1 MNKTIQDGPA
11 REILRST
18 LFRGSKTALF
28 YFLFFI
34 GGIYITIEF
43 VLLKELWS
51 NSVSSF
57 IICWFVP
64 PTVIIFLS
72 LYSRYSWSV
81 AIHDTKLV
89 VRDFSLNSLLQIPF
103 QLLRTSHCQEM
114 LFADIRFIFY
124 LEKEYYILLN
134 YRTRLGKYK
143 VARREMNYS
152 REHLIQRYGVPIHV
166 IDAFEHSSNKALD
179 DYTATGILMIIEEI
193 LGRYQIQKGE
203 RKQILKDLKNTDD
216 FSFEH
221 IARVLTPFAISQSDL
236 DSIKDKFSD
245 LDANILTPFLTTK
258 LAVAQLK
265 FRERG
270 RGGAHLAA
278 RTNVVLI
285 LSDQTGSKKI
295 YLKRFHQLSRADWQK
310 LIHIFNEKRSGIR
323 YLMPRLNYRDLS
335 DPDFKPGCA

>member
-1 MNKTIQDGPA
+1 MNETIQDEPT
-11 REILRST
+11 REILRPT

-43 VLLKELWS
+43 VLLRELWS

-81 AIHDTKLV
+81 AIHDTKLA

-103 QLLRTSHCQEM
+103 QLLRTPHCQEM
-114 LFADIRFIFY
+114 RFADIGFIFY
-124 LEKEYYILLN
+124 LEKEYNILLN

-152 REHLIQRYGVPIHV
+152 REHLIQRYGVPTHV
-166 IDAFEHSSNKALD
+166 IDALEHSSNKVLD
-179 DYTATGILMIIEEI
+179 DYTATGILMVIEEI

-203 RKQILKDLKNTDD
+203 RKQILKELKTTDD

-221 IARVLTPFAISQSDL
+221 VVRLLTPHAITQSDL
-236 DSIKDKFSD
+236 DNIKDQFSD
-245 LDANILTPFLTTK
+245 LNANVLLPFLITK

-265 FRERG
+265 FRGRG
-270 RGGAHLAA
+270 RGGAVAVA
-278 RTNVVLI
+278 RMNVVLI
-285 LSDQTGSKKI
+285 LSDQNGLKKV
-295 YLKRFHQLSRADWQK
+295 YLKGFHRLSRPDWQR
-310 LIHIFNEKRSGIR
+310 LIHIINEKKLGVK
-323 YLMPRLNYRDLS
+323 YLMSQQSYRNIS
-335 DPDFKPGCA
+335 DPEFRPGCG